1 MAALTSEQA
10 RRVYDRIGRAQ
21 DWQRFY
27 EGAATA
33 ELVAHAGFD
42 SARTVVELGCGTGR
56 FAAALLARHLPEDA
70 SYVGVD
76 LSPRM
81 VALAS
86 ERLARWRHRATVA
99 LVDGGAAMPAADGA
113 ADRFVANYVFDLLG
127 SDGTRAA
134 LAEAR
139 RVLAPRGLL
148 CATGLTTGTRG
159 LARFVS
165 RAWTGVWA
173 RWPAIVGGCRPI
185 RLVDALDSSDW
196 DVRHHGT
203 VVAWGVAS
211 EVVIATPL

>member
-1 MAALTSEQA
+1 MPALTPEQA
-10 RRVYDRIGRAQ
+10 RRVYDRIARAQ
-21 DWQRFY
+21 DWQGFY
-27 EGAATA
+27 EDAATA

-42 SARTVVELGCGTGR
+42 NAHAVVELGCGTGR
-56 FAAALLARHLPEDA
+56 FAAALLAGRLPPDA

-81 VALAS
+81 VSLAS
-86 ERLARWRHRATVA
+86 ERLAPWHHRATVTV
-99 LVDGGAAMPAADGA
+99 VDGGAAMPAADGA

-127 SDGTRAA
+127 PDEARAA
-134 LAEAR
+134 LSEAR
-139 RVLAPRGLL
+139 RVLAPGGLL
-148 CATGLTTGTRG
+148 CATGLTTGERG

-165 RAWTGVWA
+165 RAWTGFWA
-173 RWPAIVGGCRPI
+173 RWPALVGGCRPI